1 MSESELLMKQTIVQL
16 TDHVSTLLVEV
27 SNLKRRVRTIE
38 NRLKEREKQ

>member
-38 NRLKEREKQ
+38 NRLKEREE